1 MRSLQILKY
10 YTDRKISSHN
20 DLAEIIKKLHKE
32 GVEFA
37 FYFNAINLLRIFFD
51 KKNDLYILKE
61 APKTQM
67 HVNCKRVR
75 AMERQ
80 APIQQEKR
88 LEKLKQH
95 LAKKGIEYKE
105 EERVKSTAKYDY
117 YINMF
122 SFSSQHSMRIY
133 IKNTVVFKEKTGIF
147 STYGL
152 GKDGATLPL
161 F

>member
-1 MRSLQILKY
+1 LQILKY
-10 YTDRKISSHN
+10 YTDKKISSHN
-20 DLAEIIKKLHKE
+20 ELTEIIKKLHKE

-37 FYFNAINLLRIFFD
+37 VYFNTVNLLRIFFN

-61 APKTQM
+61 ASKTQM
-67 HVNCKRVR
+67 YVNCKRVR
-75 AMERQ
+75 ALERQ
-80 APIQQEKR
+80 TPRQQEKR
-88 LEKLKQH
+88 LEKLKLH

-105 EERVKSTAKYDY
+105 EECNKRTPKYDY

-133 IKNTVVFKEKTGIF
+133 VKNTVVFKERQGSF
-147 STYGL
+147 SSYGL